1 MLAYAVQQLEP
12 RRALW
17 LGLARFNKG
26 KEGAAAASDQGLP
39 AAAGSVQA
47 QQLQPR
53 HAPAAQ
59 KRGGGSSALPRSLVN
74 ERAAPRIAVSQIN
87 PRGSELPDS
96 PH

>member
-12 RRALW
+12 QQALW

-53 HAPAAQ
+53 HAPTGCAEARRWQ
-59 KRGGGSSALPRSLVN
+59 Q
-74 ERAAPRIAVSQIN
+74 RAPTQL
-87 PRGSELPDS
+87 G
-96 PH
+96 